1 METVLSKWYYSIQVD
16 KPTNIII
23 SLHQDEDIF
32 KDMDSRKQKMDIS
45 LTILKQDTSANEITH
60 VESLDFANSPNVQM
74 ELSFPPGSYIILP
87 RSTGCCFGRD
97 NSRPN
102 NAMRTPL
109 YNKEEKNLTP
119 VFISTIKDI
128 FKKFDMLLNREL
140 KHNEF
145 KGFWECVSNSSI
157 SAEDFKSNILFHYT
171 RASEGLSEKAFINFF
186 KDIFLNKGEVRFN
199 LFNVN

>member
-1 METVLSKWYYSIQVD
+1 
-16 KPTNIII
+16 
-23 SLHQDEDIF
+23 
-32 KDMDSRKQKMDIS
+32 MDSRKQKMDIS

-97 NSRPN
+97 FNRMNNNSK
-102 NAMRTPL
+102 TPL

-119 VFISTIKDI
+119 IFVSTIKDI

-145 KGFWECVSNSSI
+145 KGFWECVNNNSI
-157 SAEDFKSNILFHYT
+157 SLEEFKSNILSKYT
-171 RASEGLSEKAFINFF
+171 RASEGLSEKGFINFF
-186 KDIFLNKGEVRFN
+186 KDVYLNKGEVKYNIIFQ
-199 LFNVN
+199 

>member
-1 METVLSKWYYSIQVD
+1 
-16 KPTNIII
+16 
-23 SLHQDEDIF
+23 
-32 KDMDSRKQKMDIS
+32 MDIS

-97 NSRPN
+97 LSRPSN
-102 NAMRTPL
+102 SRTPL
-109 YNKEEKNLTP
+109 YNKDEKNLTP
-119 VFISTIKDI
+119 IFVSTIKDI

-145 KGFWECVSNSSI
+145 KGFWECVNNSSI
-157 SAEDFKSNILFHYT
+157 SAEEFKSNILFHYT
-171 RASEGLSEKAFINFF
+171 RASEGLSEKGFINFF
-186 KDIFLNKGEVRFN
+186 KDIYLNKGEVLKIYLYYTSKNNFILHFI
-199 LFNVN
+199 LFSRCLYFS